1 MGTWVTINTSF
12 RSFFSDRIGYKSG
25 LALNN
30 NEMIQLLDKNDPLLD
45 VFTSQKEQL
54 CRIRTNHIEDT
65 FQKTLYRLGVTTQ
78 DFIGHAPT
86 LLEMEFRNDPI
97 KRKLFQQVLCTLGE
111 THFDK
116 GKQSIFNEFDESQ
129 YYKHIQT
136 QFGNEAFI
144 IARRLVEL
152 TKDSEEASPWGWLSA
167 RVLDWKSPIELRG
180 LFESES
186 LDAMYGRFIDQ
197 RYLNYLSINTEKL
210 GSIHWRQFEALT
222 AEYFERKGYKVEIG
236 SGRNDGGIDVRV
248 WNPNANTSDPPVQL
262 IQCKR
267 TKSKID
273 KVLVKSL
280 WADVINE
287 NAKGGII
294 VTTSSFSPGARDVCK
309 ARKYPVREINRQK
322 VIQWLNEL
330 RRIGRGVFMGD

>member
-1 MGTWVTINTSF
+1 MGKWTTTNTLF

-30 NEMIQLLDKNDPLLD
+30 NEMIELLDKDDPLLD
-45 VFTSQKEQL
+45 IFTSQKEDF
-54 CRIRTNHIEDT
+54 CRIRTDHIENT
-65 FQKTLYRLGVTTQ
+65 FQKFLYRLGVISQ
-78 DFIGHAPT
+78 DFVGHAPT
-86 LLEMEFRNDPI
+86 LLNIEFRNDPI
-97 KRKLFQQVLCTLGE
+97 KEKLLQQVLYYLGKI
-111 THFDK
+111 HFDK
-116 GKQSIFNEFDESQ
+116 GKQSIFNDFDENQ
-129 YYKHIQT
+129 YYQNIQI
-136 QFGNEAFI
+136 QFGNEALI
-144 IARRLVEL
+144 IARRLIEL
-152 TKDSEEASPWGWLSA
+152 IKDSEEASPWNWFFA
-167 RVLDWKSPIELRG
+167 RVVDWKSPLELKN

-186 LDAMYGRFIDQ
+186 LDAMYGKFIDQ
-197 RYLNYLSINTEKL
+197 RYLNYLSTNIDKL
-210 GSIHWRQFEALT
+210 GSMHWRQFEALT

-236 SGRNDGGIDVRV
+236 CGRNDGGIDVRV
-248 WNPNANTSDPPVQL
+248 WQSNANESVPPVQL

-294 VTTSSFSPGARDVCK
+294 VTTSSFSPGAREVCK
-309 ARKYPVREINRQK
+309 ARKYPIREVNRAK

-330 RRIGRGVFMGD
+330 RRIGRGVFMGE